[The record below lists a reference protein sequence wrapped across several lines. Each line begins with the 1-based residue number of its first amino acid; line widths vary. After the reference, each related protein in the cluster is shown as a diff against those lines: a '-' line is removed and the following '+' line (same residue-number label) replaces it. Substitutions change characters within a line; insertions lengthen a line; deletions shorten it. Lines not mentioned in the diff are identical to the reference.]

1 MLSRALYWYVS
12 TPWKEVF
19 MTANMENNGDD
30 QKKLID
36 KIAAYE
42 MLDSEIQWADDDL
55 LKSVRENLKKQ
66 QDPRNP
72 PVQWALLDGL
82 LKAFDLELKI
92 RSHWETGRGKWYAV
106 ASKLK
111 WEDSSKL
118 EGAVDEI
125 EAIECDSKPNAVEAA
140 RKMAIKHSELIDGL
154 TTVEVEIKPKIAYCW
169 VRRKTQI

>member
-1 MLSRALYWYVS
+1 
-12 TPWKEVF
+12 

-72 PVQWALLDGL
+72 PVQ
-82 LKAFDLELKI
+82 
-92 RSHWETGRGKWYAV
+92 
-106 ASKLK
+106 
-111 WEDSSKL
+111 
-118 EGAVDEI
+118 
-125 EAIECDSKPNAVEAA
+125 
-140 RKMAIKHSELIDGL
+140 
-154 TTVEVEIKPKIAYCW
+154 
-169 VRRKTQI
+169 